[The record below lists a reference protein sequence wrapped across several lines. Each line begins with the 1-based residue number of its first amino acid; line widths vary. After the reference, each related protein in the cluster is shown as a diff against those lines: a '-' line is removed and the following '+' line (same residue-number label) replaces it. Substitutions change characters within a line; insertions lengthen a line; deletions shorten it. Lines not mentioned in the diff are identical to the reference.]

1 MIALIEVA
9 YVVKRMYDDNDDD
22 DDENSVGLNVEC
34 DIVRGGSCQYFSAL
48 PVLAVCTVVILC
60 TVVV

>member
-1 MIALIEVA
+1 
-9 YVVKRMYDDNDDD
+9 MYDDNDDD